1 MRHEDY
7 FASKLERF
15 RDGSPQDPAI
25 TGAMA
30 KTDQG
35 SELEFGQRLTGG
47 DWRGDP
53 QWRAREV

>member
-1 MRHEDY
+1 MRIISQSNLIA
-7 FASKLERF
+7 FAMAHPKTRAHHF
-15 RDGSPQDPAI
+15 A
-25 TGAMA
+25 AMA

-35 SELEFGQRLTGG
+35 SELGFDQRLTGG